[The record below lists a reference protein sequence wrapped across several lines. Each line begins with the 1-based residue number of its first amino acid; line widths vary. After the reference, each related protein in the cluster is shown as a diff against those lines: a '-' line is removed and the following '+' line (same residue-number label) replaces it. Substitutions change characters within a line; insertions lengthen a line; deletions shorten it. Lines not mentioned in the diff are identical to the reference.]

1 MKLKPQPRAP
11 RRPARAS
18 RGRGATRVGPRP
30 RRRGAQRP
38 GVPIRQRLA
47 GRLPSL
53 RRLLA
58 TVAAA
63 AAVAGLVALVNG
75 PWLRVRAVSWEGG
88 TYTPAAEVEDVL
100 AGAEGRG
107 ILAVDTRTLRE
118 ELEALPSV
126 AEAVVTASLTGELRA
141 AVVEPA
147 AAMVWETSRGRLLAA
162 ADGTVFGALP
172 ADAALPE
179 GLVDVASVLDERASA
194 RRLAAGDVIPAAVLE
209 IALKVVAIDPAAL
222 GSEATGL
229 AVRIDDEFGFRLVS
243 DESGW
248 EVALGVYGT
257 DPRESSAEAAARLER
272 QVTAVRTLFASR
284 PEADIGWVDVRNPG
298 KVYFRAKG

>member
-11 RRPARAS
+11 RRPARTA

-38 GVPIRQRLA
+38 GVPLRQRFA
-47 GRLPSL
+47 GRLPSI

-58 TVAAA
+58 AVAAA
-63 AAVAGLVALVNG
+63 AAVAGMVALVNG
-75 PWLRVRAVSWEGG
+75 PWLRVRAVSWDGG
-88 TYTPAAEVEDVL
+88 SYTRASDVEAVL
-100 AGAEGRG
+100 DGARGRG
-107 ILAVDTRTLRE
+107 ILAVDTRALSQR
-118 ELEALPSV
+118 LEALPSV

-147 AAMVWETSRGRLLAA
+147 AVVVWETSRGRFLAS

-172 ADAALPE
+172 ADAAIPD
-179 GLVDVASVLDERASA
+179 GLADVATVRDERASA
-194 RRLAAGDVIPAAVLE
+194 RRLTVGDVVPGAVLE
-209 IALKVVAIDPAAL
+209 IALRVVAIDPAAL
-222 GSEATGL
+222 GSVATGL

-243 DESGW
+243 DAAGW

-272 QVTAVRTLFASR
+272 QITAVRTLFASR